1 MNCRKLLATSLFFI
15 MAFSLSV
22 PLVRAD
28 MSNQQIK
35 ITVTEAVAIPG
46 HILAPGTYWF
56 ALVGDGADLN
66 TVQVFNADRS
76 ALLAT
81 LFTAP
86 RDRQQAGNGP
96 AFTLAERP
104 YSQPEA
110 ILAWFYPGRTTGH
123 EFLYPKSEA
132 KELARDAHR
141 TLPLEASAEFQ
152 GN

>member
-1 MNCRKLLATSLFFI
+1 MNYRKLLATSLFFM

-28 MSNQQIK
+28 ISNQQTK
-35 ITVTEAVAIPG
+35 ITFSESVEIPG
-46 HILAPGTYWF
+46 QVLAPGTYWF
-56 ALVGDGADLN
+56 VLAGDGSDLN

-76 ALLAT
+76 KLLAT

-86 RDRQQAGNGP
+86 KGRQQANDA
-96 AFTLAERP
+96 AFTFAERP

-110 ILAWFYPGRTTGH
+110 ILAWFYPGLATGH
-123 EFLYPKSEA
+123 EFLYPRNEA
-132 KELARDAHR
+132 RELSRDAHQ
-141 TLPLEASAEFQ
+141 TQPLETSAEVR